1 MNICFL
7 MKYFRIGG
15 ISIVTSVLAQKFIEN
30 GHNVIVVTFNEPEF
44 DMGKRLKPSVP
55 IYALDGLH
63 YSKTNITTL
72 RNALERHRI
81 HIVINQWGLPFLPIL
96 VLKRASR
103 NMNIK
108 IISVYH
114 ITPNAN
120 NRLKKIEYLKA
131 NNKNPFSK
139 LVLSGLLFVFR
150 LVTGLSMRYVYQQSD
165 VYLLLS
171 QSYLPIFKKFIFA
184 SDVPKVYILPNPVT
198 IDCSDY
204 QCATVKEKEIL
215 YVGRLERFAK
225 RVDRLI
231 ETWALLEKEYPDW
244 RLTIVGDGPDKRR
257 LQMQANKLGLKQ
269 IYFEGYRHPKPYYE
283 RASILML
290 TSEFEGFP
298 LVLMEC
304 MSFGVIPVVYG
315 SFSSV
320 YDIIQDNIDG
330 IIIPYTLKKYSSVK
344 AADSLRGIMDNR
356 DCRNK
361 MSQTVLQTSK
371 YYSLDYIGKMWENLF
386 MSE

>member
-114 ITPNAN
+114 TTPNAN

-330 IIIPYTLKKYSSVK
+330 IIIPYTLKKNECPQV
-344 AADSLRGIMDNR
+344 AN
-356 DCRNK
+356 
-361 MSQTVLQTSK
+361 Q
-371 YYSLDYIGKMWENLF
+371 
-386 MSE
+386 